1 MGKNSAGSIKA
12 VNKHQNFIS
21 DRINKFDEDMLKH
34 SKRNQKLV
42 QENITLKNQVQKQD
56 LQIGNL

>member
-1 MGKNSAGSIKA
+1 
-12 VNKHQNFIS
+12 
-21 DRINKFDEDMLKH
+21 MLKH

-56 LQIGNL
+56 LRIQNLQKKLLD